1 MTLWLLELCDEGC
14 NLKSYY
20 DCNTGLV
27 VRANTALAARE
38 IAADN
43 ACDEGPVVWLDEVQS
58 TCEELAIAGPKGPI
72 LTANHGA

>member
-1 MTLWLLELCDEGC
+1 MKLWLLELCYEGC
-14 NLKSYY
+14 TRTSYY

-38 IAADN
+38 IAAEH
-43 ACDEGPVVWLDEVQS
+43 ACDELPAVWLDEVQS
-58 TCEELAIAGPKGPI
+58 TCEELAIAGPEGPI